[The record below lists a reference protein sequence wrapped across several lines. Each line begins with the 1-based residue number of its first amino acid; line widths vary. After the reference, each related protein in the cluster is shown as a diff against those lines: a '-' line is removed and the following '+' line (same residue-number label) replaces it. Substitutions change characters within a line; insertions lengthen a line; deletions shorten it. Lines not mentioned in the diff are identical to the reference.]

1 MEYIHTKHLIY
12 RDVKPENFLIGRV
25 GTQSEKWVRL
35 HIINYITLPI
45 KHLCK
50 KHLKFI
56 NQSVH

>member
-35 HIINYITLPI
+35 QIVFYVSI
-45 KHLCK
+45 
-50 KHLKFI
+50 
-56 NQSVH
+56 